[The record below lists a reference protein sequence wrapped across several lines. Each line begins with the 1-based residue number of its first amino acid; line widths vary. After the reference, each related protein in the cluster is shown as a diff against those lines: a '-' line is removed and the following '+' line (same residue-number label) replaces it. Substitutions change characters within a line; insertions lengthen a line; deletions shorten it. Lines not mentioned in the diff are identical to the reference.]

1 MVNSAVKVHK
11 IGSVKFI
18 FFRLDDDSEDVF
30 GDFEDLEMGETY
42 TSTAP
47 DEVTQFA
54 QNAINKAKQQER
66 REQDKK
72 SKKQSFNNQ
81 VFY

>member
-1 MVNSAVKVHK
+1 MVKVHK
-11 IGSVKFI
+11 IAFNKI
-18 FFRLDDDSEDVF
+18 PIFRLDDDSEDVF
-30 GDFEDLEMGETY
+30 GDFEDLELGETY

-72 SKKQSFNNQ
+72 SKKQSFNTQ